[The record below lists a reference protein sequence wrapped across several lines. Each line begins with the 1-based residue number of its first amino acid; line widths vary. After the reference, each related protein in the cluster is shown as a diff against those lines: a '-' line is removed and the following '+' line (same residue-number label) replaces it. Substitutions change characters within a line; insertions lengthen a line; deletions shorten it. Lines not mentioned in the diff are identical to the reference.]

1 MRLLILG
8 GNGMAGHI
16 LVQYFQKCTPYEVF
30 YTTRDKNIA
39 GGLYLDAK
47 DYTAAKKMINDYSP
61 DIMINCIG
69 ILNQYAER
77 KPLDAYLING
87 ILPHHLQSA
96 ADKVGGKLI
105 HISSDCV
112 FSGGLGD
119 HTEQDIPDGF
129 TTYARTKSLGEIKS
143 DPHLT
148 IRTSIIGPEIRA
160 GGIGLLHWFMQQEGT
175 VQGYLHALWNG
186 VTTLELAKFVHHVI
200 KQPVSGLFHL
210 VSPEKISKLELLRL
224 FQAVFEIKNVT
235 IAPDDRIK
243 INRTLINTRKDV
255 SYTVPGYEAMLNELR
270 EWMRCG

>member
-1 MRLLILG
+1 MRLLIFG
-8 GNGMAGHI
+8 GNGMAGHL

-30 YTTRDKNIA
+30 FTTRDNRN

-47 DYTAAKKMINDYSP
+47 DPATAKKIIEDLSP
-61 DIMINCIG
+61 NIMINCIG
-69 ILNQYAER
+69 ILNQSAER

-87 ILPHHLQSA
+87 ILPHHLQRA

-112 FSGGLGD
+112 FSGEHGD

-129 TTYARTKSLGEIKS
+129 TMYARTKRLGEIKF

-148 IRTSIIGPEIRA
+148 IRTSIIGPEVRA
-160 GGIGLLHWFMQQEGT
+160 GGIGLLHWFMQQKGT
-175 VQGYLHALWNG
+175 IKGYRHTLWNG

-200 KQPVSGLFHL
+200 EQPVSGLFHL

-224 FQAVFEIKNVT
+224 FQAVFEIKNVS
-235 IAPDDRIK
+235 IEPDENIK
-243 INRTLINTRKDV
+243 INRTLINTRMDV
-255 SYTVPGYEAMLNELR
+255 VYSVPDYETMLNELR

>member
-8 GNGMAGHI
+8 GNGMAGHM
-16 LVQYFQKCTPYEVF
+16 LVQYFQKCSPYELF
-30 YTTRDKNIA
+30 FTTRDKNFA

-47 DYTAAKKMINDYSP
+47 DYASVEKMIDVVSP

-69 ILNQYAER
+69 ILNEFAER
-77 KPLDAYLING
+77 NTLDAYLING
-87 ILPHHLQSA
+87 ILPHQLQRA
-96 ADKVGGKLI
+96 ADKVNGRLI

-112 FSGGLGD
+112 FSGEHGD
-119 HTEQDIPDGF
+119 HMEQDIPDGS
-129 TTYARTKSLGEIKS
+129 TTYARTKELGEIKS

-148 IRTSIIGPEIRA
+148 IRTSIIGPEVREC
-160 GGIGLLHWFMQQEGT
+160 GIGLLHWFMQQEGN
-175 VQGYLHALWNG
+175 VKGYRHALWNG

-200 KQPVSGLFHL
+200 EQPVSGLFHL

-224 FQAVFEIKNVT
+224 FQTVFEIKNVT
-235 IAPDDRIK
+235 ITPDESIR

-255 SYTVPGYEAMLNELR
+255 AYTVPGYETMLNELR